1 MTQKIT
7 PSGYSVNIY
16 SHIEQNNFQSAI
28 YGLTEAQARF
38 VVNITSLFH
47 ETKYGGKSL
56 QDVKINLEVE
66 ILNFLDDSMVKEH
79 VDMFEN
85 NAIEAAIGLI
95 LMANSHLATNTL
107 PTVDKI
113 EVIYVVNDII
123 TEDQTDKFIL

>member
-1 MTQKIT
+1 MTQKII
-7 PSGYSVNIY
+7 PSGYSVSIY
-16 SHIEQNNFQSAI
+16 CHIEQNNFQSAI
-28 YGLTEAQARF
+28 YGLTEAQTRF
-38 VVNITSLFH
+38 VVNIASLFR

-66 ILNFLDDSMVKEH
+66 ILNFLDDSMIKEH
-79 VDMFEN
+79 LDLFRN
-85 NAIEAAIGLI
+85 NANEAAIGLV
-95 LMANSHLATNTL
+95 LMANSHLGTNTL